1 MNRRETLIA
10 LLTLGVASFG
20 AEAQQKGKVWRIGIL
35 SPDASASETGI
46 YMLSA
51 FTSSLKRLG
60 YQVGKNIILD
70 CRWGD
75 GESDHLQ
82 AFARELARLGVDVIV
97 AQTNE
102 PIDAAMSVTHTI
114 PIVMH
119 NAWLPVD
126 FGFVQSLA
134 RPGANVTGTS
144 FQVESGLLPKQL
156 QLLKEIAPH
165 VGRVAYLE
173 NANLSKTR
181 IGRLSKD
188 IIRRDMEQTST
199 SLGVR
204 SEAFQVERSEEI
216 ASALEKIAASRCD
229 ALYYRG
235 EPFFR
240 GHAREIVAFLRKR
253 RLPSVGA
260 IPGFAEQGGLF
271 VYAAEANT
279 AVYRT
284 ARYVD
289 RILKGATPADLPVE
303 QPTKFNLVINLKTAK
318 VIGLTIPQSV
328 LVRAD
333 RVIE

>member
-1 MNRRETLIA
+1 MNRRDILVA
-10 LLTLGVASFG
+10 LLALGGASFG
-20 AEAQQKGKVWRIGIL
+20 AEAQQKDKVWRIGIL
-35 SPDASASETGI
+35 SPDASASESGR

-51 FTSSLKRLG
+51 FTNSLKRLG

-70 CRWGD
+70 WRWGD
-75 GESDHLQ
+75 GESDQLQ
-82 AFARELARLGVDVIV
+82 AFAKELVRLGVDVIV

-126 FGFVQSLA
+126 MGFVQSLA

-156 QLLKEIAPH
+156 QLLKEIAPR
-165 VGRVAYLE
+165 VGRVAFLE

-181 IGRLSKD
+181 TGSLSRD
-188 IIRRDMEQTST
+188 IIRRDMEQSSTTLGITSE
-199 SLGVR
+199 V
-204 SEAFQVERSEEI
+204 FQVARPEEI
-216 ASALEKIAASRCD
+216 GGALEKIAASRCN

-235 EPFFR
+235 DPFFR
-240 GHAREIVAFLRKR
+240 GHAREIVSFLLNH

-260 IPGFAEQGGLF
+260 IPGFAEKGGLF
-271 VYAAEANT
+271 VYAADANT

-284 ARYVD
+284 ARYVH
-289 RILKGATPADLPVE
+289 RILKGTKPTDLPVE

-318 VIGLTIPQSV
+318 VIGLKIPQSI

-333 RVIE
+333 HVIE